1 MARVPIE
8 PDTKDW
14 TWVLRERCPDCGF
27 EATSVAPR
35 DLPRLIRDTVPGWE
49 AALASRDA
57 RVRPADDVW
66 SPLEY
71 ACHVRDVHLLFDQR
85 LRLML
90 TEDDPLFANWD
101 QDETAVADDYASQDP
116 AAVLPALVAAAE
128 AVAATYA
135 GISGDQWDRPG
146 RRSEGSVFTPASL
159 GRYHLHDVVHHLH
172 DVGFD
177 ARSMTVSA
185 YDGNAAHYREGT
197 RPQADSVRP
206 VAERL
211 ASTLGEGARVLEI
224 GSGPGHDALA
234 LEEAG
239 LRVRRTDVTPGFVRM
254 LRDDGHRADVLD
266 PLVDDLTDPLDP
278 APYDGVWASA
288 CLLHVARPDLPT
300 VLSRLAA
307 ATRPGGLF
315 HLSLKEGDGE
325 SWSTHGNVDAPRF
338 FTFWREGPLREALAG
353 AGWRVLTVSHEEDQ
367 RDQPWLDVVAVR
379 DPGAGDLATRDPAT
393 GDPAMGE
400 PATGE
405 PGTGEPATGD
415 SGVEGERA

>member
-1 MARVPIE
+1 MCDVPIE

-27 EATSVAPR
+27 EATSVATD
-35 DLPRLIRDTVPGWE
+35 DLPRLLRDTVPGWE
-49 AALASRDA
+49 AALASEDA
-57 RVRPADDVW
+57 RVRPADNVW

-71 ACHVRDVHLLFDQR
+71 ACHVRDVHVLFDRR

-116 AAVLPALVAAAE
+116 AAVLPALVAATE

-135 GISGDQWDRPG
+135 GIAGDQWDRPG

-159 GRYHLHDVVHHLH
+159 GRYHLHDIVHHLH

-177 ARSMTVSA
+177 ARAMTVSA
-185 YDGNAAHYREGT
+185 YDGNVEDYREGT
-197 RPQADSVRP
+197 RLMPDSWRAAIEAFA
-206 VAERL
+206 AE
-211 ASTLGEGARVLEI
+211 LGAGARVLEI
-224 GSGPGHDALA
+224 GSGSGRDALV

-254 LRDDGHRADVLD
+254 LRADGHRADVLD
-266 PLVDDLTDPLDP
+266 PLTDDLADPGDP

-325 SWSTHGNVDAPRF
+325 SWSTHGNVAAPRF
-338 FTFWREGPLREALAG
+338 FTFWREEPLRAALAG
-353 AGWRVLTVSHEEDQ
+353 AGWRVRALEHEEDQ
-367 RDQPWLDVVAVR
+367 RGHPWLDVVAER
-379 DPGAGDLATRDPAT
+379 DEGVAGD
-393 GDPAMGE
+393 
-400 PATGE
+400 
-405 PGTGEPATGD
+405 
-415 SGVEGERA
+415 RA